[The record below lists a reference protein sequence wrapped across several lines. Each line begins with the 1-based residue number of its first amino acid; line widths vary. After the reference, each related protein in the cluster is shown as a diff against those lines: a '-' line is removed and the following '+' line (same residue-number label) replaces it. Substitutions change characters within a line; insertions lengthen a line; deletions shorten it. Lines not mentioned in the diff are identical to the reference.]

1 MRQKFDADVKLSCA
15 AEDASSRLRIRRMDL
30 DWEGL
35 TVAFAA
41 RSKLMNHFLDRETG
55 EVVAH
60 LNGAPELRGA
70 LALER
75 EGRYVRIPKST
86 PDVDTERARAF
97 AAKMESAAVRAA
109 ALAALE
115 EGGPNAFREA
125 LIASPNDEKA
135 WFVFRDRRVREELK
149 VWLRAQGFDA

>member
-1 MRQKFDADVKLSCA
+1 VERSGPA
-15 AEDASSRLRIRRMDL
+15 L

-60 LNGAPELRGA
+60 LNGAPELREA
-70 LALER
+70 LDLER
-75 EGRYVRIPKST
+75 SGRYLRIPKST
-86 PDVDTERARAF
+86 PDVDARRCHEF
-97 AAKMESAAVRAA
+97 APSMEKAAVRAK

-115 EGGPNAFREA
+115 TGGPNAFREA
-125 LIASPNDEKA
+125 LLESSVDESA
-135 WFVFRDRRVREELK
+135 WFIFRDRAVRAELRE
-149 VWLRAQGFDA
+149 WLKANGIDDAPPSS

>member
-1 MRQKFDADVKLSCA
+1 MV
-15 AEDASSRLRIRRMDL
+15 EL

-35 TVAFAA
+35 SVAFAA

-60 LNGAPELRGA
+60 LNGSPELRPA
-70 LALER
+70 LELER

-86 PDVDTERARAF
+86 PDVDTARARAF
-97 AAKMESAAVRAA
+97 AETMESPSVKGK

-115 EGGPNAFREA
+115 AEGPNAFREA
-125 LIASPNDEKA
+125 LIASPNDEAA

-149 VWLRAQGFDA
+149 AWLRGKGFEV

>member
-1 MRQKFDADVKLSCA
+1 M
-15 AEDASSRLRIRRMDL
+15 EL

-41 RSKLMNHFLDRETG
+41 RSTQMNHFLDRDTG
-55 EVVAH
+55 DVVAH

-75 EGRYVRIPKST
+75 EGRYLRIPKST
-86 PDVDTERARAF
+86 PDVDAARARDF
-97 AAKMESAAVRAA
+97 APRMESAAVRAK

-115 EGGPNAFREA
+115 EDGPNAFREA
-125 LIASPNDEKA
+125 LIASPEDEKA

-149 VWLRAQGFDA
+149 EWLRANGLE